1 MDLYTFSLAL
11 GGIGL
16 GTMAVAGL
24 GARGGGRGAGHQGG
38 AHHSGGA
45 GHTHLGHA
53 HAGHSHAGHS
63 HAGHSHAGGAHHH
76 DVADIRA
83 VQVPGIARG
92 FSALVSPRVI
102 FSFLVGFGAAGVL
115 LRHTLGGIPLVALAV
130 LGGVLLERLL
140 VAPLWRFAHRFESSP
155 ALTLESSITDDAQ
168 AVSSFDARGQGL
180 VAIELDGQVVQ
191 VLGTLR
197 SEDLAAGV
205 RVRAGDRLRIEAV
218 DGARNRCTVSYL
230 GA

>member
-24 GARGGGRGAGHQGG
+24 GTHGHGEHGGGHHG
-38 AHHSGGA
+38 AHHDGG
-45 GHTHLGHA
+45 
-53 HAGHSHAGHS
+53 GHSHAGHAHG
-63 HAGHSHAGGAHHH
+63 HAAGSHHH

-83 VQVPGIARG
+83 VQMPGIGRSL
-92 FSALVSPRVI
+92 SALVSPRII
-102 FSFLVGFGAAGVL
+102 FSFLVGFGAGGVL
-115 LRHTLGGIPLVALAV
+115 LRNTIDGLPLAIAALAV
-130 LGGVLLERLL
+130 GVLFERLL
-140 VAPLWRFAHRFESSP
+140 VAPLWRLAHRFESSP
-155 ALTLESSITDDAQ
+155 ALTLESSITDDAR

-197 SEDLAAGV
+197 SEDLQAGV

-218 DGARNRCTVSYL
+218 DDARNRCTVSYL

>member
-24 GARGGGRGAGHQGG
+24 AANGHGEHGGGHGG
-38 AHHSGGA
+38 AHHGGHV
-45 GHTHLGHA
+45 GHPHVGHA
-53 HAGHSHAGHS
+53 HGHV
-63 HAGHSHAGGAHHH
+63 GGGHHH

-83 VQVPGIARG
+83 VQAPGIGRSL
-92 FSALVSPRVI
+92 SALVSPRII

-115 LRHTLGGIPLVALAV
+115 LRHTLGGVALLALAIIV
-130 LGGVLLERLL
+130 GVIFERVL
-140 VAPLWRFAHRFESSP
+140 VAPLWRFVHRFESSP
-155 ALTLESSITDDAQ
+155 AMTLESTITDDAH

-197 SEDLAAGV
+197 SEDLQAGV

>member
-24 GARGGGRGAGHQGG
+24 GARGGGHHGHGSHGG
-38 AHHSGGA
+38 AHHNGG
-45 GHTHLGHA
+45 GHVHAGHA
-53 HAGHSHAGHS
+53 HGHAAGT
-63 HAGHSHAGGAHHH
+63 HHH
-76 DVADIRA
+76 DAADIRA
-83 VQVPGIARG
+83 VQVPGIGRAL
-92 FSALVSPRVI
+92 STLVSPRII
-102 FSFLVGFGAAGVL
+102 FSFLVGFGAGGVL
-115 LRHTLGGIPLVALAV
+115 LRNTV
-130 LGGVLLERLL
+130 GGVLLAVAAVLVGVLFERLL
-140 VAPLWRFAHRFESSP
+140 VAPLWRLAHRFESSP
-155 ALTLESSITDDAQ
+155 ALMLESTITDDAR

-197 SEDLAAGV
+197 SEDLQAGV

-218 DGARNRCTVSYL
+218 DDARNRCTVSYL
-230 GA
+230 G

>member
-24 GARGGGRGAGHQGG
+24 GARGGSHHAGARHNGGGGRGTAGHGQ
-38 AHHSGGA
+38 
-45 GHTHLGHA
+45 GHA
-53 HAGHSHAGHS
+53 HGTQPHTA
-63 HAGHSHAGGAHHH
+63 GAHHH
-76 DVADIRA
+76 DVADIRGVSA
-83 VQVPGIARG
+83 PGLARG
-92 FSALVSPRVI
+92 FSALVSPRI
-102 FSFLVGFGAAGVL
+102 MFSFLVGFGAAGVL
-115 LRHTLGGIPLVALAV
+115 LRHTLGGVALLAV
-130 LGGVLLERLL
+130 AVIGGVLLERLL
-140 VAPLWRFAHRFESSP
+140 VAPLWRFTHRFESSP
-155 ALTLESSITDDAQ
+155 ALTLESAITDDAQ

-197 SEDLAAGV
+197 SEDLQAGV
-205 RVRAGDRLRIEAV
+205 RVRAGDRLRVEAV

>member
-24 GARGGGRGAGHQGG
+24 GARGGSQHDAAAGHGPAGHGPAGHGHAGHPHAHVGG
-38 AHHSGGA
+38 AH
-45 GHTHLGHA
+45 
-53 HAGHSHAGHS
+53 
-63 HAGHSHAGGAHHH
+63 HHH

-83 VQVPGIARG
+83 VPVPGIGRAL
-92 FSALVSPRVI
+92 STLVSPRLI
-102 FSFLVGFGAAGVL
+102 FSFLVGLGAGGVL
-115 LRHTLGGIPLVALAV
+115 LRHTLSGVALFAAALLV
-130 LGGVLLERLL
+130 GVLFERLL
-140 VAPLWRFAHRFESSP
+140 VAPLWRLAHRFESSP

-197 SEDLAAGV
+197 SEDLEAGV
-205 RVRAGDRLRIEAV
+205 RVRAGDRLRVEAV

>member
-24 GARGGGRGAGHQGG
+24 GARGGGHHGHGSHGG
-38 AHHSGGA
+38 AHHNGGGHA
-45 GHTHLGHA
+45 GHAHPGHA
-53 HAGHSHAGHS
+53 HAQ
-63 HAGHSHAGGAHHH
+63 AGGSHHH

-83 VQVPGIARG
+83 VQVPGIGRAL
-92 FSALVSPRVI
+92 STLVSPRII
-102 FSFLVGFGAAGVL
+102 FSFLVGFGAGGVL
-115 LRHTLGGIPLVALAV
+115 LRNTIDGLLLVIAALAV
-130 LGGVLLERLL
+130 GVLFERLL
-140 VAPLWRFAHRFESSP
+140 VAPLWRLAHRFESSP
-155 ALTLESSITDDAQ
+155 ALTLESTITDDAR

-197 SEDLAAGV
+197 SEDLQAGV

-218 DGARNRCTVSYL
+218 DDARNRCTVSYL

>member
-24 GARGGGRGAGHQGG
+24 GARGASHGPAAHHGGGHAAGSHG
-38 AHHSGGA
+38 AHAHVHGA
-45 GHTHLGHA
+45 
-53 HAGHSHAGHS
+53 AGS
-63 HAGHSHAGGAHHH
+63 HHH

-83 VQVPGIARG
+83 VQLPGLGRG
-92 FSALVSPRVI
+92 LSALVSPRI
-102 FSFLVGFGAAGVL
+102 MFSFLVGFGAAGIL
-115 LRHTLGGIPLVALAV
+115 LREV
-130 LGGVLLERLL
+130 LGGGVTLLVATVLVGILFERVL
-140 VAPLWRFAHRFESSP
+140 VAPLWRLAHRFESSP
-155 ALTLESSITDDAQ
+155 ALTLESSLTDDAK

-197 SEDLAAGV
+197 SEDLDAGI

>member
-24 GARGGGRGAGHQGG
+24 GARGADHHGSSGH
-38 AHHSGGA
+38 HHGDA
-45 GHTHLGHA
+45 GHA
-53 HAGHSHAGHS
+53 HGIGHGAHGHGGNAHGAPAGS
-63 HAGHSHAGGAHHH
+63 HHH
-76 DVADIRA
+76 DIADIRA
-83 VQVPGIARG
+83 LHVPGIG
-92 FSALVSPRVI
+92 HGLSALISPRII

-115 LRHTLGGIPLVALAV
+115 LRDFIGSGVALIVAAV
-130 LGGVLLERLL
+130 LIGVLFERLL
-140 VAPLWRFAHRFESSP
+140 VAPLWRFMHRFESSP
-155 ALTLESSITDDAQ
+155 ALTLESSLTDDAK
-168 AVSSFDARGQGL
+168 AVSSFDVRGQGL

-197 SEDLAAGV
+197 SEDLDAGV

-230 GA
+230 GS

>member
-24 GARGGGRGAGHQGG
+24 GTHGHGEHGGGHHG
-38 AHHSGGA
+38 AHPDGG
-45 GHTHLGHA
+45 GHVHAGHA
-53 HAGHSHAGHS
+53 HGVAHAAAHGHA
-63 HAGHSHAGGAHHH
+63 AGAHHH
-76 DVADIRA
+76 DVVDIRA
-83 VQVPGIARG
+83 VSVPGVGRSL
-92 FSALVSPRVI
+92 SALVSPRLI
-102 FSFLVGFGAAGVL
+102 FSFLVGFGAGGVL
-115 LRHTLGGIPLVALAV
+115 LRNTV
-130 LGGVLLERLL
+130 GGVLLFIAALAVGVLFERLL
-140 VAPLWRFAHRFESSP
+140 VAPLWRLVHRFESSP
-155 ALTLESSITDDAQ
+155 ALTLESTITDDAR

-197 SEDLAAGV
+197 SEDLQAGV

-218 DGARNRCTVSYL
+218 DDARNRCTVSYL

>member
-24 GARGGGRGAGHQGG
+24 GARGTNSHGSAGHHNGGDGHGAGAHGHG
-38 AHHSGGA
+38 AQPHG
-45 GHTHLGHA
+45 GHA
-53 HAGHSHAGHS
+53 
-63 HAGHSHAGGAHHH
+63 GAHHH
-76 DVADIRA
+76 DIADIRA
-83 VQVPGIARG
+83 LHVPGIGRG
-92 FSALVSPRVI
+92 LSALVSPRII
-102 FSFLVGFGAAGVL
+102 FSFLVGFGAGGVL
-115 LRHTLGGIPLVALAV
+115 LREFLGSGAV
-130 LGGVLLERLL
+130 LIVAAALIGILFERLL
-140 VAPLWRFAHRFESSP
+140 VAPLWRFMHRFESSP
-155 ALTLESSITDDAQ
+155 ALTLESSLTDDAK
-168 AVSSFDARGQGL
+168 AVSSFDVRGQGL

-197 SEDLAAGV
+197 SEDLEAGI

>member
-24 GARGGGRGAGHQGG
+24 GARGGSHAGAHHNGAGRGAGH
-38 AHHSGGA
+38 
-45 GHTHLGHA
+45 GHA
-53 HAGHSHAGHS
+53 HGGHGHAGHPHPATGS
-63 HAGHSHAGGAHHH
+63 HHH
-76 DVADIRA
+76 DAADIRGVA
-83 VQVPGIARG
+83 VPGIARG
-92 FSALVSPRVI
+92 FSALVSPRII
-102 FSFLVGFGAAGVL
+102 FSFLVGFGATGVL
-115 LRHTLGGIPLVALAV
+115 LRHTLGGVPLVALAV
-130 LGGVLLERLL
+130 VGGVLLERLL
-140 VAPLWRFAHRFESSP
+140 VAPLWRFTHRFESAP
-155 ALTLESSITDDAQ
+155 ALTLESAITDDAQ
-168 AVSSFDARGQGL
+168 AVSSFDAKGQGL

-197 SEDLAAGV
+197 SEDLQAGV

-218 DGARNRCTVSYL
+218 DDARNRCTVSYL

>member
-24 GARGGGRGAGHQGG
+24 GSRGHGEHGGGHSGG
-38 AHHSGGA
+38 AHHLGGA
-45 GHTHLGHA
+45 GHAHIGHGHA
-53 HAGHSHAGHS
+53 PATGS
-63 HAGHSHAGGAHHH
+63 HHH

-83 VQVPGIARG
+83 LQAPGIGRG
-92 FSALVSPRVI
+92 LGALVSPRII
-102 FSFLVGFGAAGVL
+102 FSFLVGFGAGGVL
-115 LRHTLGGIPLVALAV
+115 LRNTIGGIFLFAGALAA
-130 LGGVLLERLL
+130 GVLLERLL

-155 ALTLESSITDDAQ
+155 ALTLESSITDDAH

-197 SEDLAAGV
+197 SEDLQAGV

>member
-24 GARGGGRGAGHQGG
+24 GTHGHGEHGGGHHGGHHG
-38 AHHSGGA
+38 AHHDGG
-45 GHTHLGHA
+45 GHVHTGHA
-53 HAGHSHAGHS
+53 HGHAVGS
-63 HAGHSHAGGAHHH
+63 HHH
-76 DVADIRA
+76 DVADIRG
-83 VQVPGIARG
+83 VQMPGIGRSL
-92 FSALVSPRVI
+92 SALVSPRII
-102 FSFLVGFGAAGVL
+102 FSFLVGFGAGGVL
-115 LRHTLGGIPLVALAV
+115 LRNTIGGVVLLVAALAV
-130 LGGVLLERLL
+130 GVLFERLL
-140 VAPLWRFAHRFESSP
+140 VAPLWRLAHRFESSP
-155 ALTLESSITDDAQ
+155 ALTLESTITDDAR
-168 AVSSFDARGQGL
+168 AVSSFDVRGQGL

-197 SEDLAAGV
+197 SEDLQAGV

-218 DGARNRCTVSYL
+218 DDARNRCTVSYL

>member
-24 GARGGGRGAGHQGG
+24 GARGGAGRASGGHHNGGSSHAHGG
-38 AHHSGGA
+38 AHG
-45 GHTHLGHA
+45 GHA
-53 HAGHSHAGHS
+53 HGGHAQGAHA
-63 HAGHSHAGGAHHH
+63 APGGAHHH

-83 VQVPGIARG
+83 VQMPGVGPAL
-92 FSALVSPRVI
+92 SALVSPRII
-102 FSFLVGFGAAGVL
+102 FSFLVGFGAAGL
-115 LRHTLGGIPLVALAV
+115 LIGELLGGGVVRLVSAALV
-130 LGGVLLERLL
+130 GILFERLV

-180 VAIELDGQVVQ
+180 VSIELDGQVVQ

-197 SEDLAAGV
+197 SEDLQAGV

>member
-24 GARGGGRGAGHQGG
+24 GTHSHGEHGGGHHG
-38 AHHSGGA
+38 AHHDGG
-45 GHTHLGHA
+45 GHA
-53 HAGHSHAGHS
+53 HAGHAHGHATGS
-63 HAGHSHAGGAHHH
+63 HHH
-76 DVADIRA
+76 DIADIHGSHA
-83 VQVPGIARG
+83 PGIARG
-92 FSALVSPRVI
+92 LGALVSPRII
-102 FSFLVGFGAAGVL
+102 FSFLVGFGAGGVL
-115 LRHTLGGIPLVALAV
+115 LRNTV
-130 LGGVLLERLL
+130 GGVLLFIAAVLVGVLFERLL
-140 VAPLWRFAHRFESSP
+140 VAPLWRLAHRFESSP
-155 ALTLESSITDDAQ
+155 ALTLESSITDDAR

-197 SEDLAAGV
+197 SEDLQAGV

-218 DGARNRCTVSYL
+218 DDARNRCTVSYL

>member
-24 GARGGGRGAGHQGG
+24 GTHSHGEHGGGHNG
-38 AHHSGGA
+38 AHHGGG
-45 GHTHLGHA
+45 GHVHAGHA
-53 HAGHSHAGHS
+53 HAGHAHA
-63 HAGHSHAGGAHHH
+63 HAAGSHHH

-83 VQVPGIARG
+83 VQMPGIGRSL
-92 FSALVSPRVI
+92 SALVSPRII
-102 FSFLVGFGAAGVL
+102 FSFLVGFGAGGVL
-115 LRHTLGGIPLVALAV
+115 LRNTI
-130 LGGVLLERLL
+130 GGVLLVVAALAVGVLFERLL
-140 VAPLWRFAHRFESSP
+140 VAPLWRLAHRFESSP
-155 ALTLESSITDDAQ
+155 ALTLESTITDDAR
-168 AVSSFDARGQGL
+168 AVSSFDARGHGL

-197 SEDLAAGV
+197 SEDLQAGV

-218 DGARNRCTVSYL
+218 DDARNRCTVSYL

>member
-24 GARGGGRGAGHQGG
+24 GTHSHGEHGGGHHG
-38 AHHSGGA
+38 AHHGG
-45 GHTHLGHA
+45 GGHA
-53 HAGHSHAGHS
+53 HAGHVHAHT
-63 HAGHSHAGGAHHH
+63 AGSHHH

-83 VQVPGIARG
+83 VQMPGIGRSL
-92 FSALVSPRVI
+92 SALVSPRII
-102 FSFLVGFGAAGVL
+102 FSLLVGFGAGGVL
-115 LRHTLGGIPLVALAV
+115 LRNTI
-130 LGGVLLERLL
+130 GGVLLFVAALCVGALFERLL
-140 VAPLWRFAHRFESSP
+140 VAPLWRLAHRFESSP
-155 ALTLESSITDDAQ
+155 ALTLESTVTDDAH

-180 VAIELDGQVVQ
+180 VAVELDGQVVQ

-197 SEDLAAGV
+197 SEDLQAGV

-218 DGARNRCTVSYL
+218 DDARNRCTVSYL

>member
-24 GARGGGRGAGHQGG
+24 GSRGHGEHGGGHSGG
-38 AHHSGGA
+38 AHHHGGA
-45 GHTHLGHA
+45 GHAHIGHGHA
-53 HAGHSHAGHS
+53 PATGS
-63 HAGHSHAGGAHHH
+63 HHH

-83 VQVPGIARG
+83 LQAPGIGRG
-92 FSALVSPRVI
+92 LGALVSPRII
-102 FSFLVGFGAAGVL
+102 FSFLVGFGAGGVL
-115 LRHTLGGIPLVALAV
+115 LRNTIGGVFLFAGALVA
-130 LGGVLLERLL
+130 GVLLERLL

-155 ALTLESSITDDAQ
+155 ALTLESSITDDAH

-197 SEDLAAGV
+197 SEDLQAGV

>member
-11 GGIGL
+11 AGIGL

-24 GARGGGRGAGHQGG
+24 GTRGGEHHGGGNHNGAAGHG
-38 AHHSGGA
+38 HA
-45 GHTHLGHA
+45 GHAHLGHA
-53 HAGHSHAGHS
+53 HLGHAHS
-63 HAGHSHAGGAHHH
+63 PLGSHHH
-76 DVADIRA
+76 DVADIRS
-83 VQVPGIARG
+83 VTVPGIARG
-92 FSALVSPRVI
+92 FSALLSPRVM
-102 FSFLVGFGAAGVL
+102 FSFLVGFGAAGML
-115 LRHTLGGIPLVALAV
+115 LRHTLGGVALAAIAV
-130 LGGVLLERLL
+130 LTGVLFERLL
-140 VAPLWRFAHRFESSP
+140 VAPLWRFTHRFESAP
-155 ALTLESSITDDAQ
+155 AVTLESAITDDAQ

-197 SEDLAAGV
+197 SEDLQAGV
-205 RVRAGDRLRIEAV
+205 RVRAGDRLRIEEV

>member
-11 GGIGL
+11 GSIGL

-24 GARGGGRGAGHQGG
+24 GARGGGHGPTGH
-38 AHHSGGA
+38 
-45 GHTHLGHA
+45 
-53 HAGHSHAGHS
+53 
-63 HAGHSHAGGAHHH
+63 HAGGHAGGGHGAHAHGTTGASQHH

-83 VQVPGIARG
+83 AQVPGIGRG
-92 FSALVSPRVI
+92 LSALVSPRII
-102 FSFLVGFGAAGVL
+102 FSFLVGFGVAGVL
-115 LRHTLGGIPLVALAV
+115 LRELLGGGVTLIVATVLVGILF
-130 LGGVLLERLL
+130 ERLL
-140 VAPLWRFAHRFESSP
+140 VAPLWRLAHRFESSP
-155 ALTLESSITDDAQ
+155 ALTLESSLTDDAQ

-197 SEDLAAGV
+197 SEDLDAGI

>member
-24 GARGGGRGAGHQGG
+24 GTHGHGEHGGGHHG
-38 AHHSGGA
+38 AHHGGGHGHA
-45 GHTHLGHA
+45 GHTHGHA
-53 HAGHSHAGHS
+53 AGS
-63 HAGHSHAGGAHHH
+63 HHH

-83 VQVPGIARG
+83 VQVPGLGRSL
-92 FSALVSPRVI
+92 SALVSPRII
-102 FSFLVGFGAAGVL
+102 FSFLVGFGAGGVL
-115 LRHTLGGIPLVALAV
+115 LRNTIGGVALLVAALAV
-130 LGGVLLERLL
+130 GVLFERLL
-140 VAPLWRFAHRFESSP
+140 VAPLWRLAHRFESSP
-155 ALTLESSITDDAQ
+155 ALTLESTVTDDAH

-197 SEDLAAGV
+197 SEDLKAGV

-218 DGARNRCTVSYL
+218 DDARNRCTVSYL

>member
-24 GARGGGRGAGHQGG
+24 GARSGSHHGGAHGGARGG
-38 AHHSGGA
+38 AHHNGGA
-45 GHTHLGHA
+45 GHAHGGHPHL
-53 HAGHSHAGHS
+53 HAGS
-63 HAGHSHAGGAHHH
+63 HHH

-83 VQVPGIARG
+83 VQVPGIGRAL
-92 FSALVSPRVI
+92 STLVSPRLI
-102 FSFLVGFGAAGVL
+102 FSFLVGVGAGGVL
-115 LRHTLGGIPLVALAV
+115 LRHTLGGVVLFVAALLV
-130 LGGVLLERLL
+130 GVLFERLL

-191 VLGTLR
+191 ILGTLR
-197 SEDLAAGV
+197 SEDLEAGV
-205 RVRAGDRLRIEAV
+205 RVRAGDRLRVEAV

>member
-24 GARGGGRGAGHQGG
+24 GARGGGHHGGADHNGAAGH
-38 AHHSGGA
+38 
-45 GHTHLGHA
+45 GHVGHAPWGHGGHA
-53 HAGHSHAGHS
+53 HAGHTHAP
-63 HAGHSHAGGAHHH
+63 AGSHHH
-76 DVADIRA
+76 DVADIRGVTPPA
-83 VQVPGIARG
+83 MMRG
-92 FSALVSPRVI
+92 FSALISPRIV
-102 FSFLVGFGAAGVL
+102 FSFLVGFGAGGVL
-115 LRHTLGGIPLVALAV
+115 LRHTLGGIVLVAIAALV
-130 LGGVLLERLL
+130 GVAFERLL
-140 VAPLWRFAHRFESSP
+140 VAPLWRFTHRFESAP
-155 ALTLESSITDDAQ
+155 ALTLESAITDDAQ

-197 SEDLAAGV
+197 SEDLQAGV
-205 RVRAGDRLRIEAV
+205 RVRAGDRLRIDAV

>member
-1 MDLYTFSLAL
+1 MDLYTFSFAL

-24 GARGGGRGAGHQGG
+24 GARGGSHGPAGHHGGGDAGGSHG
-38 AHHSGGA
+38 AHAHVHGA
-45 GHTHLGHA
+45 A
-53 HAGHSHAGHS
+53 
-63 HAGHSHAGGAHHH
+63 GAHHH

-83 VQVPGIARG
+83 VQLPSLGRG
-92 FSALVSPRVI
+92 LSALVSPRI
-102 FSFLVGFGAAGVL
+102 MFSFLVGFGAAGIL
-115 LRHTLGGIPLVALAV
+115 LRGV
-130 LGGVLLERLL
+130 LGGGVTLLVATALVGILFERVL
-140 VAPLWRFAHRFESSP
+140 VAPLWRLAHRFESSP
-155 ALTLESSITDDAQ
+155 ALTLESSLTDDAK
-168 AVSSFDARGQGL
+168 AVSSFDARGHGL

-197 SEDLAAGV
+197 SEDLDAGI

-218 DGARNRCTVSYL
+218 DSARNSCTVSYL

>member
-1 MDLYTFSLAL
+1 MDVYTFSLAL

-24 GARGGGRGAGHQGG
+24 GARGADHGSSGHHNGG
-38 AHHSGGA
+38 S
-45 GHTHLGHA
+45 GHA
-53 HAGHSHAGHS
+53 HGSHGAHGAHVHGAHGSHAGS
-63 HAGHSHAGGAHHH
+63 HHH

-83 VQVPGIARG
+83 LQAPGIARG
-92 FSALVSPRVI
+92 LTAIVSPQIV
-102 FSFLVGFGAAGVL
+102 FSFLVGFGAAGL
-115 LRHTLGGIPLVALAV
+115 LLEHL
-130 LGGVLLERLL
+130 LGGVVLLAAAVAAGVAFQRFII
-140 VAPLWRFAHRFESSP
+140 APLWRFTHRFESAP
-155 ALTLESSITDDAQ
+155 AQTLESTITDAAH
-168 AVSSFDARGQGL
+168 AVSSFDSRGQGL

-197 SEDLAAGV
+197 SEDLQAGV
-205 RVRAGDRLRIEAV
+205 RVRAGDRLRIDAV

>member
-24 GARGGGRGAGHQGG
+24 GARGGGRSGGHQGG
-38 AHHSGGA
+38 AHHNGA
-45 GHTHLGHA
+45 GHGHAGHGHAGHA
-53 HAGHSHAGHS
+53 HAGVS
-63 HAGHSHAGGAHHH
+63 HHH

-83 VQVPGIARG
+83 LSAPGLGRG
-92 FSALVSPRVI
+92 FSALVSPRII

-115 LRHTLGGIPLVALAV
+115 LRHTLGGVALLAVAV

-140 VAPLWRFAHRFESSP
+140 VAPLWRFTHRFESAP

-197 SEDLAAGV
+197 SEDLQAGV
-205 RVRAGDRLRIEAV
+205 RVRAGDRLRIEEV

>member
-24 GARGGGRGAGHQGG
+24 GARGADHHGSSGH
-38 AHHSGGA
+38 HHGDA
-45 GHTHLGHA
+45 GHA
-53 HAGHSHAGHS
+53 HGIGHGAHGHGGNAHGAPAGS
-63 HAGHSHAGGAHHH
+63 HHH
-76 DVADIRA
+76 DIADIRA
-83 VQVPGIARG
+83 LHVPGIG
-92 FSALVSPRVI
+92 HGLSALISPRII

-115 LRHTLGGIPLVALAV
+115 LRDFIGSGVALIVAAV
-130 LGGVLLERLL
+130 LIGVLFERLL
-140 VAPLWRFAHRFESSP
+140 VAPLWRFLHRFESSP
-155 ALTLESSITDDAQ
+155 ALTLESSLTDDAK
-168 AVSSFDARGQGL
+168 AVSSFDVRGQGL

-197 SEDLAAGV
+197 SEDLEAGI

-230 GA
+230 GI

>member
-16 GTMAVAGL
+16 GSMAVAGL
-24 GARGGGRGAGHQGG
+24 GARGGSHHGGH
-38 AHHSGGA
+38 APA
-45 GHTHLGHA
+45 AHTHA
-53 HAGHSHAGHS
+53 PAGS
-63 HAGHSHAGGAHHH
+63 HHH
-76 DVADIRA
+76 DVADIRGVA
-83 VQVPGIARG
+83 PPAIMRG
-92 FSALVSPRVI
+92 FSALISPRIV
-102 FSFLVGFGAAGVL
+102 FSFLVGFGAGGVL
-115 LRHTLGGIPLVALAV
+115 LRHTLGGIVLVAVAALV
-130 LGGVLLERLL
+130 GVLFERLL
-140 VAPLWRFAHRFESSP
+140 VAPLWRFSHRFESAP
-155 ALTLESSITDDAQ
+155 AITLESAITDDAQ

-197 SEDLAAGV
+197 SEDLQAGV
-205 RVRAGDRLRIEAV
+205 RVRAGDRLRIEEV